1 MEDIDFLKAIH
12 NYMENLTPGGIRD
25 ILKTD
30 SYYQESLAE
39 ERRLYEL
46 YELMELSEMQ
56 RNMIENLIEA
66 IYAQSADYSLAL
78 YKLGMQNCYH
88 LLKQLTES

>member
-1 MEDIDFLKAIH
+1 
-12 NYMENLTPGGIRD
+12 MENQTPGGIRD

-46 YELMELSEMQ
+46 YELMELSEIQ
-56 RNMIENLIEA
+56 QNLIENLIEA

-88 LLKQLTES
+88 LLKQLSKF

>member
-1 MEDIDFLKAIH
+1 MEDMDFLKIIH
-12 NYMENLTPGGIRD
+12 DYMENQTPGGIRD

-30 SYYQESLAE
+30 NYYQESLAE

-78 YKLGMQNCYH
+78 YKLGMQNCYQ
-88 LLKQLTES
+88 LLNQLNGF